1 MSEISQEVRFAS
13 DRQLIVTEQV
23 KRIFLFGN
31 TTVDGTYKNIT
42 VGLETVKM
50 GQVMGKVA
58 ATGKW
63 VICKSAATDGSAV
76 PRAVS
81 PEEITDATAAQEVLV
96 SLIDGGEINKAG
108 LVFDGT
114 DTLDTLVGGVR
125 MEDLLIAN
133 SRSLSLKTITDT
145 AGFGN
150 Y

>member
-1 MSEISQEVRFAS
+1 MSEITQTVRFAS

-42 VGLETVKM
+42 AGLETVKM
-50 GQVMGKVA
+50 GQVMGKVT

-63 VICKSAATDGSAV
+63 VICKSAAVDGSAI

-81 PEEITDATAAQEVLV
+81 SEEITDATAAQEVLV

-108 LVFDGT
+108 LVFNGA

>member
-1 MSEISQEVRFAS
+1 MSEITQTVRFAS

-42 VGLETVKM
+42 AGLETVKM

-63 VICKSAATDGSAV
+63 VICKSAATDGSAI

-108 LVFDGT
+108 LVFNGA

>member
-1 MSEISQEVRFAS
+1 MSEIKQTVRLAT

-42 VGLETVKM
+42 AGLETVKM

-63 VICKSAATDGSAV
+63 VICKSGATDGSQI
-76 PRAVS
+76 PRTVS
-81 PEEITDATAAQEVLV
+81 PEEITDATAGQEVLV

-108 LVFDGT
+108 LVFNGT

-145 AGFGN
+145 AAFGN

>member
-1 MSEISQEVRFAS
+1 MSEITQTVRFAS

-42 VGLETVKM
+42 AGLETVKM

-63 VICKSAATDGSAV
+63 VICKSAAVDGSAI

-108 LVFDGT
+108 LVFNGA
-114 DTLDTLVGGVR
+114 DTLDTLVGGIR

>member
-1 MSEISQEVRFAS
+1 MSEITQTVRFAS

-42 VGLETVKM
+42 AGLETVKM

-63 VICKSAATDGSAV
+63 VICKSAAADGSAI

-108 LVFDGT
+108 LVFNGA

>member
-1 MSEISQEVRFAS
+1 MSEIKQTVRLAT

-42 VGLETVKM
+42 AGLETVKM

-63 VICKSAATDGSAV
+63 VICKSGATDGSQI
-76 PRAVS
+76 PRTVS
-81 PEEITDATAAQEVLV
+81 PEEITDATAGQEVLV
-96 SLIDGGEINKAG
+96 SLINGGEINKAG
-108 LVFDGT
+108 LVFNGT

-145 AGFGN
+145 AAFGN

>member
-125 MEDLLIAN
+125 MGDLLIAN
-133 SRSLSLKTITDT
+133 SRSLSLKTITDK

>member
-1 MSEISQEVRFAS
+1 MSEITQAVRLAS

-42 VGLETVKM
+42 AGLETVKM

-63 VICKSAATDGSAV
+63 VICKSAATDGSAI

-108 LVFDGT
+108 LVFNGT

-145 AGFGN
+145 AVFGN

>member
-125 MEDLLIAN
+125 MGDLLIAN

>member
-1 MSEISQEVRFAS
+1 MSEITQAVRLAS

-42 VGLETVKM
+42 AGLETVKM

-63 VICKSAATDGSAV
+63 VICKSGASDGSQI

-108 LVFDGT
+108 LVFNGT

-145 AGFGN
+145 AAFGN

>member
-1 MSEISQEVRFAS
+1 MSEITQTVRFAS

-42 VGLETVKM
+42 AGLETVKM

-63 VICKSAATDGSAV
+63 AICKSAATDGSAI

-108 LVFDGT
+108 LVFNGT

>member
-1 MSEISQEVRFAS
+1 MSEITQAVRLAS

-42 VGLETVKM
+42 AGLETVKM

-63 VICKSAATDGSAV
+63 VICKSAATDGSAI

-108 LVFDGT
+108 LVFNGA

>member
-1 MSEISQEVRFAS
+1 MSEITQTVRLAT

-42 VGLETVKM
+42 AGLETVKM

-63 VICKSAATDGSAV
+63 VICKSGATDGSQI
-76 PRAVS
+76 PRTVS
-81 PEEITDATAAQEVLV
+81 PEEITDATAGQEVLV

-108 LVFDGT
+108 LVFNGT

-145 AGFGN
+145 AAFGN

>member
-1 MSEISQEVRFAS
+1 MSEITQTVRFAS

-42 VGLETVKM
+42 AGLETVRM

-63 VICKSAATDGSAV
+63 VICKSAAIDGSAI
-76 PRAVS
+76 PRAVM

-114 DTLDTLVGGVR
+114 DTLDTLVGGIR

-133 SRSLSLKTITDT
+133 SRSIALKTITDT
-145 AGFGN
+145 AGLGN

>member
-114 DTLDTLVGGVR
+114 DTLDTQVGGVR

>member
-1 MSEISQEVRFAS
+1 MSEITQAVRLAS

-42 VGLETVKM
+42 AGLETVKM

-63 VICKSAATDGSAV
+63 VICKSAATDGSAI

-108 LVFDGT
+108 LVFNGT

>member
-1 MSEISQEVRFAS
+1 MSEITQTVRFAS

-42 VGLETVKM
+42 AGLETVKM

-63 VICKSAATDGSAV
+63 VICKSAAVDGSEI

-81 PEEITDATAAQEVLV
+81 SEEITDATAAQEVLV

-108 LVFDGT
+108 LVFNGA